1 MTRRHW
7 LVAAVPVLAA
17 CAARPLPP
25 LPPDRVAVAG
35 DSATFGPGLRALS
48 NDGRHA
54 TVELKTSARGF
65 FFNVH
70 ANGWVEL
77 LETQPLGA
85 TQATVLLPLTVFDR
99 RAESMQS
106 DPFTP
111 VRSSSLNHDRLRSE
125 NPDANRRE
133 MLMLVVVDPA
143 IDPTRE
149 SMEDFQQFR
158 LTNVSLAHQAVPMM
172 MFGTRYRWAAYIVH

>member
-1 MTRRHW
+1 MVHRLP
-7 LVAAVPVLAA
+7 LVAAALTLAA
-17 CAARPLPP
+17 CAAKPLPP
-25 LPPDRVAVAG
+25 LPPERVAVAG
-35 DSATFGPGLRALS
+35 DSAAFGPGLRALS
-48 NDGRHA
+48 NDGRHV
-54 TVELKTSARGF
+54 TVELTTSARGF

-85 TQATVLLPLTVFDR
+85 SRATVLLPLTVFDR
-99 RAESMQS
+99 RPETMQS

-111 VRSSSLNHDRLRSE
+111 VRSSSLNNDRVRAE

-133 MLMLVVVDPA
+133 MLLLIVVDPA

-149 SMEDFQQFR
+149 RMEDFQQFR
-158 LTNVSLAHQAVPMM
+158 LASVTYAHQTVPTM